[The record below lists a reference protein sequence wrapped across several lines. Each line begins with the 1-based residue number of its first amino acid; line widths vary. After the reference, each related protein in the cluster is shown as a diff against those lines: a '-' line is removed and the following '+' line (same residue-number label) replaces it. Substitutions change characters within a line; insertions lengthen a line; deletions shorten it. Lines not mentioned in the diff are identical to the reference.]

1 MSHAVQHV
9 AFAVN
14 NLFQQQHSKVI
25 KKTKRSK
32 STIESTVKT
41 AFLFIYKNAIPATFS
56 MLVNHKHH

>member
-56 MLVNHKHH
+56 TLVNHKHH